1 MSVDPTP
8 ASTSELRFREVFDQA
23 PISMQL
29 VAADG
34 RTLQVNK
41 AWEAMWQGPLGDAL
55 KDYVLHGDYNLLTD
69 PQLEAKG
76 VTPYLRRAFGGEAVH
91 IPAIRYDPA
100 EMGIV
105 ARPRWVTSRVQPIKD
120 EHGRV
125 LEVMIMHEDITDRL
139 QADDSLR
146 LSEERFRSLVTAS
159 SQIVWTSGSDGVI
172 IDDSPSWRAFTGQ
185 TYDQW
190 KGTGW
195 LDAIHPH
202 DRAGAAQIWGNAVAN
217 RTIYQTEYRVMHTSG
232 NYRWTG
238 VRAVPLYRADGA
250 IREWIGTNTDITEQ
264 RRAEEALRNNEQRL
278 RFMFDSMHQKIFTT
292 TPEGSIDYFNPA
304 WTAFSGLGAEA
315 LRDWNWVQLIHP
327 DDLDDSIAAWT
338 HALEHG
344 VPFEVEQRC
353 RRADGRYRWHLSR
366 AVPMRDEA
374 GRVIM
379 WIGSNTDIHE
389 VKIVESELARRL
401 HAERRHSA
409 VLAKV
414 AAASNQLHTTATADD
429 IAGALVEIVRD
440 ILGAHQAVISLNSGD
455 SWSQSINAVSLS
467 DKYARFAGYQ
477 AATDGS
483 GIYATVCRTNQPMRL
498 TQDELERHPDW
509 KGFGAH
515 KAEHPPMRGWL
526 AVPLKAQDGSNI
538 GVLQASD
545 KEEGEFTEE
554 DEAILSQLAS
564 VAATGFE
571 NARLYD
577 TLRDQ
582 HRRKDEFLAMLAHE
596 LRNPL
601 APIRAAADLLAIANL
616 GEERIRQTSAVISRQ
631 VQHMSSLVD
640 DLLDISRVTRGLIEL
655 AGTDLDVNRVVAD
668 AVEQVRPLVEARLH
682 QLTVTSPAESAH
694 VMGDHKRLVQILANI
709 LNNAVKYTQRGGRI
723 VVRTETSASQVIIS
737 IEDNGAGVAPEL
749 QPHVFDLFSQAV
761 RSSDRAQGGL
771 GIGLALVKNLVALHH
786 GQVSC
791 HSDGL
796 GMGSRFTVAL
806 PRLVRDEQAQAGP
819 DGRTLPLAPARRQR
833 ILVVDDNVDAA
844 RMLAMFL
851 EAAGHEVL
859 VEHRALDGLQRA
871 RSDQP
876 DICILDIGLPDMD
889 GNALATRLRQ
899 DPGTAGMLL
908 IAATG
913 YGSERDKQDA
923 LAAGFDHHMVKP
935 IDSSVLF
942 GLIESGRQR

>member
-41 AWEAMWQGPLGDAL
+41 VWETMWQGPLGDAL
-55 KDYVLHGDYNLLTD
+55 KDHVLYGDYNLLTD

-76 VTPYLRRAFGGEAVH
+76 VTPYLRRAFAGEAVD

-120 EHGRV
+120 QHGKV
-125 LEVMIMHEDITDRL
+125 LELMIMHEDISDRM
-139 QADDSLR
+139 QSDVALR
-146 LSEERFRSLVTAS
+146 LSEERFRSLVAAS
-159 SQIVWTSGSDGVI
+159 SQIVWNSDADGVI
-172 IDDSPSWRAFTGQ
+172 IDDSPSWREFTGQ
-185 TYDQW
+185 TYEQW
-190 KGTGW
+190 RDSGW
-195 LDAIHPH
+195 LDAIHPD
-202 DRAGAAQIWGNAVAN
+202 DRAHAAQVWADAVAAKS
-217 RTIYQTEYRVMHTSG
+217 IYQNEYRVMHASG
-232 NYRWTG
+232 AYRWTS
-238 VRAVPLYRADGA
+238 VRAVPLYHADGT
-250 IREWIGTNTDITEQ
+250 IREWIGTNTDITE
-264 RRAEEALRNNEQRL
+264 RRRTDEALRNNEQRL
-278 RFMFDSMHQKIFTT
+278 RFMLDSMHQKIFTT

-304 WTAFSGLGAEA
+304 WTEFSGLGEDA
-315 LRDWNWVQLIHP
+315 LHDWNWVQLIHP
-327 DDLDDSIAAWT
+327 DDLDDSIGAWT
-338 HALEHG
+338 HALEHTE
-344 VPFEVEQRC
+344 PFQVEQRC
-353 RRADGRYRWHLSR
+353 RRADGQFRWHLSR

-414 AAASNQLHTTATADD
+414 AAASNQLHTSASVDD
-429 IAGALVEIVRD
+429 IAAALVDIVRD
-440 ILGAHQAVISLNSGD
+440 ILGTHQAVISLNAGD
-455 SWSQSINAVSLS
+455 SGSQSINAVSLS

-477 AATDGS
+477 ATPDGS

-498 TQDELERHPDW
+498 TQHELERHPDW

-515 KAEHPPMRGWL
+515 HAEHPPMRGWL

-538 GVLQASD
+538 GLLQASD
-545 KEEGEFTEE
+545 KEDGEFTEA

-616 GEERIRQTSAVISRQ
+616 GEARIRQTSAVISRQ

-655 AGTDLDVNRVVAD
+655 SGTDLDVNRVVAD

-682 QLTVTSPAESAH
+682 QLTVTSPAEPAH
-694 VMGDHKRLVQILANI
+694 VMGDHKRMVQILSNI
-709 LNNAVKYTQRGGRI
+709 LNNAVKYTERGGRI
-723 VVRTETSASQVIIS
+723 VVRTETTASQVIIS
-737 IEDNGAGVAPEL
+737 VEDNGAGVAAEL

-771 GIGLALVKNLVALHH
+771 GIGLALVKSLVGLHH
-786 GQVSC
+786 GEVSC

-806 PRLVRDEQAQAGP
+806 PRLTGDQGAQANP
-819 DGRTLPLAPARRQR
+819 DGRTLPVAPSRRQS
-833 ILVVDDNVDAA
+833 ILIVDDNVDAA

-851 EAAGHEVL
+851 EAAGHDVL
-859 VEHRALDGLQRA
+859 VEHAALPGLQRA
-871 RSDQP
+871 RTGKP
-876 DICILDIGLPDMD
+876 GIGILDIGLPDMD
-889 GNALATRLRQ
+889 GNTLATRLRQ
-899 DPGTAGMLL
+899 DPATAGMLL

-913 YGSERDKQDA
+913 YGSERDKDAA

-935 IDSSVLF
+935 IDSSALF
-942 GLIESGRQR
+942 GLIEAARQR